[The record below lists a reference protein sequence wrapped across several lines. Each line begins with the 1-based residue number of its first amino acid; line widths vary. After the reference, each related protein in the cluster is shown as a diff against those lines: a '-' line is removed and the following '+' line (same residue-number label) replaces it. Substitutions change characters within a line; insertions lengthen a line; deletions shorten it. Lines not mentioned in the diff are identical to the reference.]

1 MAKTVSTDVIDTPQG
16 KRLRVSET
24 RIRQRVLTVEQV
36 QRTIAGMDQRI
47 GALQDEA
54 TELQTERDDLASKLT
69 QLQAAQAKP

>member
-16 KRLRVSET
+16 KRLRVRET
-24 RIRQRVLTVEQV
+24 RTRQRVLTAEQV
-36 QRTIAGMDQRI
+36 QRTIAGMEQRI

-54 TELQTERDDLASKLT
+54 AGLQTERDDLVAKLT